1 MSELGEPLN
10 KGSIY
15 LSKTSP
21 DEVFKAYF
29 DQFEQDFS
37 LFLRSRS
44 DELVSGGLMV
54 LTTMGRIVNPNSIW
68 EVVGRAINDMVLEVY
83 KFFVTKFA
91 F

>member
-1 MSELGEPLN
+1 MTESGEPLN
-10 KGSIY
+10 KGSVY

-21 DEVFKAYF
+21 AEVFKAYF

-44 DELVSGGLMV
+44 DEIVPGGVMV

-68 EVVGRAINDMVLEVY
+68 EVIGRAIKDMVSEV
-83 KFFVTKFA
+83 
-91 F
+91 